1 MAGKRNGKER
11 AVLLDRHKRMR
22 KLCARLGDR
31 LGMLSSDD
39 RELDKLSEMA
49 EQLSL
54 KMQQLMDK
62 RSKMLSTISNILK
75 RMADTQDEIIR
86 ALK

>member
-1 MAGKRNGKER
+1 MADKRIGKER
-11 AVLLDRHKRMR
+11 TVLLDRHKRMR
-22 KLCARLGDR
+22 KLCARLQDR
-31 LGMLSSDD
+31 LDMLSSED

-49 EQLSL
+49 ELLSL
-54 KMQQLMDK
+54 RMQHVMEA

>member
-39 RELDKLSEMA
+39 RELDTLSAMA
-49 EQLSL
+49 ELLSL
-54 KMQQLMDK
+54 RMQHLMEA
-62 RSKMLSTISNILK
+62 RSKMFSTISNILK
-75 RMADTQDEIIR
+75 RMADTQEEIIR